1 MAALY
6 CMATG
11 RPIPTVQWYK
21 SGTAVTPIPS
31 LFQLAFIVPTDT
43 PHTTVYTCT
52 GTNHAGKRKHVNHAN
67 ITVTVESKYRIHST
81 FGSDSN
87 MVVWRFWLQSPNLM

>member
-21 SGTAVTPIPS
+21 SGTAVAPIPS
-31 LFQLAFIVPTDT
+31 LFQQAFVVPTDT
-43 PHTTVYTCT
+43 PHTTVYTCM

-67 ITVTVESKYRIHST
+67 ITVTVESMYRIRST
-81 FGSDSN
+81 FGCDFN
-87 MVVWRFWLQSPNLM
+87 LAVWRFRL